1 MSGKKK
7 IAWGQKPEAIF
18 TEFIVG
24 IDQWKITVN
33 NREQSSVRR
42 DTRREPRFGANGKV
56 ASRTAKKSYGKHRKL
71 KSVGNSVFLIN
82 SLTQNR
88 MRGNNMFKSKQYT
101 YWS

>member
-42 DTRREPRFGANGKV
+42 DTWPG
-56 ASRTAKKSYGKHRKL
+56 TALRGQWESGFPNRKEVL
-71 KSVGNSVFLIN
+71 R
-82 SLTQNR
+82 QA
-88 MRGNNMFKSKQYT
+88 
-101 YWS
+101 